1 MKGKQILI
9 ETKSKI
15 YPIYFGNEILK
26 LTGGIIKKK
35 LPYTKKIIII
45 ADSKIPKLFLKK
57 LRQSIKKYDLKI
69 YKIVASEK
77 VKSFK
82 IANKLIEKIL
92 KHNLNRSDCIIS
104 FGGGVIGDLSAFV
117 SSLVKRGVKFV
128 NIPTT
133 LLAQVDA
140 SVGGKTGI
148 NSYQG
153 KNLIGTFY
161 QPDFILID
169 TSILKTLPRRE
180 MICGYGEIL
189 KHSLIMD
196 RKFFFW
202 LCKNAKKI
210 VYNREKKFLEYA
222 IVKSCKIKSIIIK
235 KDEKEKNLRMLLNF
249 GHTFA
254 HGFEGAKN
262 FSKKI
267 NHGEA
272 VLLGMIMAI
281 RLSYQRKILSLNDL
295 NLIQKH
301 YFKLNLPTNIKMKFK
316 KKEIGKILN
325 FMKKDKKNVDSKIN
339 LILLKKIGKATKPN
353 SIRVK
358 ENELKKF
365 LLKEFN

>member
-1 MKGKQILI
+1 MKNTKILI
-9 ETKSKI
+9 KTKSKI
-15 YPIYFGNEILK
+15 YPIFFGDKILSSVGK
-26 LTGGIIKKK
+26 IIGKKI
-35 LPYTKKIIII
+35 PNAKKIIII
-45 ADSKIPKLFLKK
+45 ADKKIPAIFLKK
-57 LRQSIKKYDLKI
+57 LISSIKKYNFKI
-69 YKIVASEK
+69 YKINANEK
-77 VKSFK
+77 SKSFK
-82 IANKLIEKIL
+82 AANILIEKIL
-92 KHNLNRSDCIIS
+92 RDNLNRSDCIIS
-104 FGGGVIGDLSAFV
+104 FGGGIVSDLSSFV
-117 SSLVKRGVKFV
+117 SSLVKRGIKFV

-140 SVGGKTGI
+140 SVGGKTGV
-148 NSYQG
+148 NSFQG

-169 TSILKTLPRRE
+169 TSLLETLPHRE

-189 KHSLIMD
+189 KHSLILD
-196 RKFFFW
+196 KKFFFW
-202 LCKNAKKI
+202 LNKNAERMIYKKNKI
-210 VYNREKKFLEYA
+210 FLKYA
-222 IVKSCKIKSIIIK
+222 IIKSCKIKSVIIN
-235 KDEKEKNLRMLLNF
+235 KDEREKDLRMLLNF

-254 HGFEGAKN
+254 HGFEGTKN

-272 VLLGMIMAI
+272 VLLGMIMATK
-281 RLSYQRKILSLNDL
+281 LSFDKGILSLKNL
-295 NLIQKH
+295 NLIKNH
-301 YFKLNLPTNIKMKFK
+301 YLKLNLPINIKIKFK
-316 KKEIGKILN
+316 KNEINKILN